1 MCGVLREESS
11 VRDKYEF
18 IDLMRSDTAKYAYP
32 VVFMCARLGVSTS
45 GYYEWRN
52 RPESATTQ
60 RRQEL
65 MKLIGQAFALSNG
78 TYGHRRIHA
87 QLTRWGQPCSPE
99 LVRAL
104 MQQLGLVACQ
114 PRPRRIG
121 LTVATAVPVDDLV
134 RRDFT
139 ADQPRTK
146 LVGDITYIPTGEG
159 WLYLATVLDCCT
171 KEVLGYA
178 TADHYRTPLIET
190 AIRNAA
196 RNQALAPGAIFHSD
210 RGSNYMSADYAQ
222 VLTELGLR
230 HSVGRTGI
238 CFDNAMAES
247 FFGTLKNELVSRVTY
262 PTRQAAQ
269 QDITRYIEFWYNRK
283 RLHSALGYRTPY
295 ETRVEYESQRS
306 AA

>member
-1 MCGVLREESS
+1 
-11 VRDKYEF
+11 
-18 IDLMRSDTAKYAYP
+18 
-32 VVFMCARLGVSTS
+32 
-45 GYYEWRN
+45 
-52 RPESATTQ
+52 
-60 RRQEL
+60 
-65 MKLIGQAFALSNG
+65 
-78 TYGHRRIHA
+78 
-87 QLTRWGQPCSPE
+87 
-99 LVRAL
+99 